1 MNTINERIS
10 LLIET
15 VGITKTAFA
24 KELKVSQQYISKLT
38 KTGTPSDILLED
50 ISEKFGVNP
59 EWLKSGTG
67 EMFIRFEENHIIKR
81 ATILLGEKDPLFES
95 FVVSYSKLNQNNRKV
110 LIDFGLDF
118 LNELKN
124 RVEEKED

>member
-15 VGITKTAFA
+15 IGITKTAFA

-59 EWLKSGTG
+59 EWLISGTG

-124 RVEEKED
+124 RTEEKEG

>member
-15 VGITKTAFA
+15 IGITKTAFA

-59 EWLKSGTG
+59 EWLISGTG

-124 RVEEKED
+124 RTEEEG